1 MLSKF
6 HKVLL
11 GVSLGSLLGAGIMYV
26 VLPSAITQPMPQ
38 EQAAET
44 SGSALIGGSFTLTNQ
59 NGEIVTEQTFRG
71 QNTLVFFGFSMCPD
85 VCPQALN
92 KVTEALNALPA
103 EQQEKITPIFISVDP
118 ERDTP
123 EQLKSYLAPLHPRFV
138 GLTGTEEQLA
148 SVRAAYRVY
157 AARAP
162 KADAPDGYVVDHSAI
177 VYWMNPN
184 GQFVKFFDSEATAAE
199 ITQGLAAGL

>member
-1 MLSKF
+1 
-6 HKVLL
+6 
-11 GVSLGSLLGAGIMYV
+11 
-26 VLPSAITQPMPQ
+26 MPQ
-38 EQAAET
+38 EQSTET
-44 SGSALIGGSFTLTNQ
+44 SQSALIGGSFTLTNQ

-123 EQLKSYLAPLHPRFV
+123 EQLKNYLAPLHPRFV
-138 GLTGTEEQLA
+138 GLTGTEEQLT
-148 SVRAAYRVY
+148 SVRTAYRVY
-157 AARAP
+157 AARTP

-177 VYWMNPN
+177 VYWMNPE
-184 GQFVKFFDSEATAAE
+184 GQFVKFFDSEATASD